1 MKHFYEQVYELV
13 RQVPRGSVVTYGQVA
28 AMLGSPRSA
37 RAVGYALRYLPRG
50 TDVPWQRVINHKGEI
65 SPRFPA
71 ESPLIQRA
79 LLETEGVVFDADN
92 RVDLKRYR
100 WQEED

>member
-1 MKHFYEQVYELV
+1 MNSFYDQVYELV
-13 RQVPRGSVVTYGQVA
+13 RQVPAGTVVTYGQVA
-28 AMLGSPRSA
+28 VLLGSPRSA

-79 LLETEGVVFDADN
+79 LLESEGVVFDASD

-100 WQEED
+100 WLGE

>member
-1 MKHFYEQVYELV
+1 MKPFYEQVYELV
-13 RQVPRGSVVTYGQVA
+13 RQVPRGQVVTYGQVA
-28 AMLGSPRSA
+28 ALLGSPQSA

-50 TDVPWQRVINHKGEI
+50 TDVPWQRVINHKGGI

-79 LLETEGVVFDADN
+79 LLEHEGVVFDDN
-92 RVDLKRYR
+92 GRVDLKRYR
-100 WQEED
+100 WQGE

>member
-13 RQVPRGSVVTYGQVA
+13 RQVPSGSVVTYGQVA

-79 LLETEGVVFDADN
+79 LLESEGVAFDAND
-92 RVDLKRYR
+92 RVDLKRFR
-100 WQEED
+100 WLGD

>member
-1 MKHFYEQVYELV
+1 MKPFYEQVYELV
-13 RQVPRGSVVTYGQVA
+13 RQVPPGQVVTYGQVA
-28 AMLGSPRSA
+28 ALLGSPQSA

-79 LLETEGVVFDADN
+79 LLEHEGVVFDDN
-92 RVDLKRYR
+92 GRVDLKRYR
-100 WQEED
+100 WHWE

>member
-13 RQVPRGSVVTYGQVA
+13 RQVPSGSVVTYGQVA

-50 TDVPWQRVINHKGEI
+50 TGVPWQRVINHKGEI

-79 LLETEGVVFDADN
+79 LLESEGVVFDAND
-92 RVDLKRYR
+92 RVDLKRFR
-100 WQEED
+100 WLGD

>member
-13 RQVPRGSVVTYGQVA
+13 RQVPVGTVVTYGQVA
-28 AMLGSPRSA
+28 AMLGSPGSA

-79 LLETEGVVFDADN
+79 LLESEGVVFDDN
-92 RVDLKRYR
+92 DRVDLKLYR
-100 WQEED
+100 WPGE

>member
-13 RQVPRGSVVTYGQVA
+13 RQVPSGSVVTYGQVA

-50 TDVPWQRVINHKGEI
+50 AGVPWQRVINHKGEI

-79 LLETEGVVFDADN
+79 LLESEGVVFDAND
-92 RVDLKRYR
+92 RVDLKRFR
-100 WQEED
+100 WLGD

>member
-1 MKHFYEQVYELV
+1 MKLFYEQVYELV
-13 RQVPRGSVVTYGQVA
+13 RQVPSGQVVTYGQVA
-28 AMLGSPRSA
+28 ALLGSPQSA

-50 TDVPWQRVINHKGEI
+50 TNVPWQRVINHKGEI

-79 LLETEGVVFDADN
+79 LLEHEGVVFDDN
-92 RVDLKRYR
+92 GRVDLKRYR
-100 WQEED
+100 WNAE

>member
-13 RQVPRGSVVTYGQVA
+13 RQVPSGSVVTYGQVA

-50 TDVPWQRVINHKGEI
+50 TDVPWQRVINHKGQI

-79 LLETEGVVFDADN
+79 LLESEGVAFDAND
-92 RVDLKRYR
+92 RVDLKRFR
-100 WQEED
+100 WLGD

>member
-13 RQVPRGSVVTYGQVA
+13 RQVPLGQVVTYGQVA
-28 AMLGSPRSA
+28 ALLGTPQSA

-50 TDVPWQRVINHKGEI
+50 TNVPWQRVINHKGEI

-79 LLETEGVVFDADN
+79 LLEHEGVVFDDN
-92 RVDLKRYR
+92 GRVDLKRYR
-100 WQEED
+100 WNAE

>member
-13 RQVPRGSVVTYGQVA
+13 RQVPSGRVVTYGQVA

-50 TDVPWQRVINHKGEI
+50 NDVPWQRVINHKGEI

-79 LLETEGVVFDADN
+79 LLESEGVAFDAND

-100 WQEED
+100 WQGA

>member
-13 RQVPRGSVVTYGQVA
+13 RQVPAGSVVTYGQVA

-79 LLETEGVVFDADN
+79 LLESEGVAFDAND
-92 RVDLKRYR
+92 RVDLKRFR
-100 WQEED
+100 WLGD

>member
-13 RQVPRGSVVTYGQVA
+13 RHVPAGTVVTYGQVA
-28 AMLGSPRSA
+28 AMLGSPQSA

-65 SPRFPA
+65 SPRFPT

-79 LLETEGVVFDADN
+79 LLESEGVVFDDN
-92 RVDLKRYR
+92 DRVDLKRFR
-100 WQEED
+100 WPGD